1 MADPEI
7 HPIMISRIRRSF
19 SAQITLLVVG
29 FAAVVMVVILLL
41 MLHFSHVVEHET
53 GEEVRLLTTALLTAV
68 ASIVILSLVCW
79 WTVRSYLRP
88 LDLLASSAQR
98 IADGKIDE
106 SVPDTGQR
114 DEIGQLQNSFAKMQR
129 SLVGYISEMNQK
141 RDMLSIQNLELER
154 AYEQARDAD
163 SVKARFLSHMTTQM
177 GQTIEDID
185 ALTAHLCD
193 HYSELSK
200 ADLMKI
206 QIQMLTYTDTV
217 IHLLDQKLNDS
228 TFSTPSPDP
237 RTISE

>member
-1 MADPEI
+1 ML
-7 HPIMISRIRRSF
+7 SRIRRSF
-19 SAQITLLVVG
+19 SAQITLWVVG
-29 FAAVVMVVILLL
+29 FAAVIMVVILLL
-41 MLHFSHVVEHET
+41 MVHFSHVVENET
-53 GEEVRLLTTALLTAV
+53 GEGSKLLTTALLTAV
-68 ASIVILSLVCW
+68 AGIVILSLICW

-129 SLVGYISEMNQK
+129 SLVGYITEMNQK

-163 SVKARFLSHMTTQM
+163 SVKARFLSRMTNQM
-177 GQTIEDID
+177 GKTVEDID
-185 ALTAHLCD
+185 ALTTHLCD
-193 HYSELSK
+193 HYSELPK

-206 QIQMLTYTDTV
+206 QIQMLTYIDTV
-217 IHLLDQKLNDS
+217 LHLLDQKLNG
-228 TFSTPSPDP
+228 TPFGTSSPDLT
-237 RTISE
+237 TISE

>member
-1 MADPEI
+1 ML
-7 HPIMISRIRRSF
+7 SRIRRSF
-19 SAQITLLVVG
+19 SAQITLWVVG
-29 FAAVVMVVILLL
+29 FAAVIMVVILLL
-41 MLHFSHVVEHET
+41 MVHFSHVVENET
-53 GEEVRLLTTALLTAV
+53 GEGSKLLTTALLTAV
-68 ASIVILSLVCW
+68 AGIVILSLICW

-129 SLVGYISEMNQK
+129 SLVGYITEMNQK

-163 SVKARFLSHMTTQM
+163 SVKARFLSRMTNQM
-177 GQTIEDID
+177 GKAVEDID
-185 ALTAHLCD
+185 ALTTHLCD
-193 HYSELSK
+193 HYSELPK

-206 QIQMLTYTDTV
+206 QIQMLTYIDTV
-217 IHLLDQKLNDS
+217 LHLLDQKLNG
-228 TFSTPSPDP
+228 TPFGASSPDLT
-237 RTISE
+237 TISE